1 MIKTLIIDDELGL
14 REMNRSM
21 MERNFSNIEI
31 IGESGSVAEGTR
43 LIKELNPDLVL
54 LDIQL
59 SDGTAF
65 QLLQNVKPQ
74 KFVIIFITAHNE
86 FAIKAFKFSA
96 IDYILKPV
104 NEHEFCDAVE
114 RALAMIGSTKV
125 VQQVDTFFEHFNRE
139 KQTRKMVLK
148 TAESI
153 NVIEIGDIVYC
164 RSDNSYTT
172 FYLKGKEKILVSKGM
187 KEYEEILTEFGFFRP
202 HHSFLVNL
210 QFVSKMD
217 KSDGGFLI
225 LKDQTEI
232 PVSTRRKAKLIQ
244 VLENI

>member
-1 MIKTLIIDDELGL
+1 
-14 REMNRSM
+14 
-21 MERNFSNIEI
+21 
-31 IGESGSVAEGTR
+31 
-43 LIKELNPDLVL
+43 
-54 LDIQL
+54 
-59 SDGTAF
+59 
-65 QLLQNVKPQ
+65 LLQNVKPQ

-114 RALAMIGSTKV
+114 RALATIGSTKV

-187 KEYEEILTEFGFFRP
+187 KEYEEILTEYGLFRP

-225 LKDQTEI
+225 LKDLTEI
-232 PVSTRRKAKLIQ
+232 TVSTRRKAKLIQ